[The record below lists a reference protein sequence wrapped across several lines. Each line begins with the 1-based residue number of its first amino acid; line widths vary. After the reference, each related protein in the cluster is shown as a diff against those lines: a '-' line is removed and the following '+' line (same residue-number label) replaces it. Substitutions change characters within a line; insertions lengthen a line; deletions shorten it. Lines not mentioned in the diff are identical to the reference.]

1 MLTRIRRNEGEASS
15 LISPFGNMH
24 RRIAAST
31 SRKSPTSAAAA
42 LNNGNSAFPS
52 RNCVRSHPAVS
63 SSEPASSSSFASSAT
78 PIPAIFSSHISGSA
92 SPPNPNSFPPRN
104 HSRASRISANCAS
117 NDSASR
123 ENSSASTA
131 LRPGTHVV
139 RSRSNSRSL
148 SNSNTSCALRLT
160 RSRLAL
166 CSSGFMPLLFSFFFF
181 LFLYSS
187 GAPSSVFVYPG
198 PLGEGG
204 SFFAFSSFL
213 VFHFSSYPTPRHH
226 RRDPS
231 SLLSTHYLLLTI
243 YYSLLQHPAPAAS
256 NSSIIAILNASS
268 ASVASWLFEPMLLLI
283 NENTNRFP
291 FGRSA

>member
-78 PIPAIFSSHISGSA
+78 PIPPIFSSHISGSA

-104 HSRASRISANCAS
+104 HSRASRISANCAC

-160 RSRLAL
+160 LWRL
-166 CSSGFMPLLFSFFFF
+166 CSGHLQVAILFF
-181 LFLYSS
+181 LVLDGHAFLIDAYRSPQFCSSS
-187 GAPSSVFVYPG
+187 GAPSSVF
-198 PLGEGG
+198 EGG
-204 SFFAFSSFL
+204 SFFTFFISCFFFSLFFSPDAPPPPPRFL
-213 VFHFSSYPTPRHH
+213 VT
-226 RRDPS
+226 
-231 SLLSTHYLLLTI
+231 THYLLLPLTTRRSRRI
-243 YYSLLQHPAPAAS
+243 KLLNHRNTQRVQRIGRFMALRSHV
-256 NSSIIAILNASS
+256 
-268 ASVASWLFEPMLLLI
+268 VAHERKHQPLPVRQI
-283 NENTNRFP
+283 RI
-291 FGRSA
+291 